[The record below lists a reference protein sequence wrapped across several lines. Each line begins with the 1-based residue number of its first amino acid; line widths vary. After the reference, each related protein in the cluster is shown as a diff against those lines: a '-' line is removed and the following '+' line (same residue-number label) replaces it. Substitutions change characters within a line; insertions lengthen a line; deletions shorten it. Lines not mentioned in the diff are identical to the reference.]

1 MIDSD
6 YTMFSALPHQDSIYI
21 RRWRSVYQYLY
32 SVAILCSITI
42 YIIFTCDGEQY
53 RWLWPMELYTLV
65 SIELSN
71 RWIHF
76 KSHIVIHAGMQQ
88 QKTAFYI
95 NSYWYKNLKVLFYY
109 KSTLNS
115 PTPLDCAQFM
125 FYDTWLPPLYLC
137 IIIVCGFFKDSVAE
151 NMVVQYKVYYCV
163 HVFLS
168 TKKTMCCYVYCY
180 LLSTIFML
188 QNIQT

>member
-1 MIDSD
+1 MIWRGDKCDIDSD

-21 RRWRSVYQYLY
+21 LRWRSVYQYLY
-32 SVAILCSITI
+32 SVAILSSITI

-95 NSYWYKNLKVLFYY
+95 NSYWYKILKVLFYY

-115 PTPLDCAQFM
+115 LTPLDCA
-125 FYDTWLPPLYLC
+125 
-137 IIIVCGFFKDSVAE
+137 
-151 NMVVQYKVYYCV
+151 VYV
-163 HVFLS
+163 LWHLITS
-168 TKKTMCCYVYCY
+168 
-180 LLSTIFML
+180 LIFMYHNCL
-188 QNIQT
+188 CFFLRFSCREYGGSI

>member
-1 MIDSD
+1 MKVFNHNIS
-6 YTMFSALPHQDSIYI
+6 T
-21 RRWRSVYQYLY
+21 VN
-32 SVAILCSITI
+32 
-42 YIIFTCDGEQY
+42 
-53 RWLWPMELYTLV
+53 TLV

-115 PTPLDCAQFM
+115 LTPLDCAQFM

-137 IIIVCGFFKDSVAE
+137 IIIVCGFFKIQLQRIWWFNIKSIIVYMFFYPQKRQCVA
-151 NMVVQYKVYYCV
+151 MFIVI
-163 HVFLS
+163 
-168 TKKTMCCYVYCY
+168 CCPLFSCY
-180 LLSTIFML
+180 RIFRHK
-188 QNIQT
+188 NK